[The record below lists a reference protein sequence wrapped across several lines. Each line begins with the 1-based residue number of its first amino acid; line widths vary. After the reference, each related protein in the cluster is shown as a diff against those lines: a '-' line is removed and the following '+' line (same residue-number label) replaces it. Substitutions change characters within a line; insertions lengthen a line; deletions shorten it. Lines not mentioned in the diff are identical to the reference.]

1 MNPCLWRESPT
12 IIHSTI
18 TNSSKIRFSCRVFFH
33 AVGSHVASLLKVMLH
48 GILQRAAS
56 DRAAGFEVLGGR
68 LAWNVTCALEMFNF
82 FSYIHVNS
90 NGSELYIYTKTF
102 NKAWNHS
109 TSTFFSELAKS
120 CMNHT
125 PLLRSPLKHWLLIL
139 LIFSLDAHFPV
150 FTDKNSP

>member
-18 TNSSKIRFSCRVFFH
+18 TNSSKIRFSCRVFFSCCRFPCRSYMGSYS
-33 AVGSHVASLLKVMLH
+33 VRLLIGLLDLKCWEVDWPEMSHVHWKCS
-48 GILQRAAS
+48 
-56 DRAAGFEVLGGR
+56 F
-68 LAWNVTCALEMFNF
+68 F

-125 PLLRSPLKHWLLIL
+125 PLLLRSPLKHWLLIL